1 MPQTAINKIIYDGDV
16 LIDLTADTVT
26 SDKLA
31 EGYTAHDRTGAVIT
45 GTNVKDSV
53 TTDATANASE
63 ILNGKTAYVNKAK
76 ITGIM
81 PSNGSVVGT
90 ITTKAQQYTIPA
102 GHHDGGGKVSI
113 AASEQDKLI
122 PDNIRENVTIL
133 GVVGTMSGSEGAHPQ
148 AKTVTPSSLQQV
160 VLPDSAQGYN
170 YLSQVT
176 VNAIPYNES
185 LNASGG
191 YTVSIG

>member
-1 MPQTAINKIIYDGDV
+1 MPQNIINKIIYDGNV
-16 LIDLTADTVT
+16 LIDLTSDTVT
-26 SDKLA
+26 ADKLS

-45 GTNVKDSV
+45 GTNTKDSI

-63 ILNGKTAYVNKAK
+63 ILEGKTAYVNRAK
-76 ITGIM
+76 VTGIM
-81 PSNGSVVGT
+81 PSNGSVTGT

-113 AASEQDKLI
+113 ASAEQDKLS
-122 PDNIRENVTIL
+122 PNNIRQNVTIL

-148 AKTVTPSSLQQV
+148 AKVVTPTVMQQV

-176 VNAIPYNES
+176 VNAIPYSES